1 MLPYYSKKEKME
13 KERQETLDFIENN
26 PFPDL
31 NNFVKLMYQISK
43 KNNSSFV
50 VIGSY
55 DYRILKQTY
64 ENILDED
71 IIKECGEFLYS
82 KDGMKAML
90 KFHDFI
96 DEIITYNFNKGNNE
110 KYDRIKI
117 LSLPRL
123 IEHWWDG
130 IGEWMA

>member
-1 MLPYYSKKEKME
+1 ME

-31 NNFVKLMYQISK
+31 NDFVKLMYEISK
-43 KNNSSFV
+43 KNNSSLV

-55 DYRILKQTY
+55 DYKILKKMY

-71 IIKECGEFLYS
+71 YIKYCGKLLYC
-82 KDGMKAML
+82 KHGMKDML
-90 KFHDFI
+90 RCHNLL
-96 DEIITYNFNKGNNE
+96 DEIITYNFNKGNND
-110 KYDRIKI
+110 KYDRIAI
-117 LSLPRL
+117 LSLPRM

-130 IGEWMA
+130 IGDWMA

>member
-1 MLPYYSKKEKME
+1 ME
-13 KERQETLDFIENN
+13 QERQETLDFIKKN

-31 NNFVKLMYQISK
+31 NVFVKLMYQISK
-43 KNNSSFV
+43 KNTSLFV
-50 VIGSY
+50 AIGSY
-55 DYRILKQTY
+55 DYRILKKMY

-71 IIKECGEFLYS
+71 IRKECGEYLYS
-82 KDGMKAML
+82 KDGMKNML

-96 DEIITYNFNKGNNE
+96 DEIITYNFNKGNND
-110 KYDRIKI
+110 KYDRMKI

>member
-13 KERQETLDFIENN
+13 EERQETLDFIENN

-71 IIKECGEFLYS
+71 IIKECGKFLYS

-96 DEIITYNFNKGNNE
+96 DEIIIYNFNKGNND

>member
-13 KERQETLDFIENN
+13 EERQETIDFIENN

-71 IIKECGEFLYS
+71 IIKECGKFLYS